1 MSSWSKWPMTLQL
14 FAHPFSSYCQKV
26 LIALYENDTPF
37 ELRMLDPSEK
47 RNLVEFAKLSPM
59 RRMPLLIDGTRA
71 VFESSVIIEYLD
83 IHHTGHMR
91 FVPQAGDAA
100 LEVRG
105 LDRMFDNYVMTPMQR
120 IVFDFIRS
128 PEVRDP
134 KGVEEARAMLDRAY
148 TWLDGAL
155 AGRQWAA
162 GETFSLA
169 DCAAA
174 PSLFYADWVHPIP
187 DGLAT
192 LKSYRER
199 LLARPSYA
207 RAVDDARPYRK
218 MFPPGAPDRD

>member
-1 MSSWSKWPMTLQL
+1 MVLQL
-14 FAHPFSSYCQKV
+14 YAHPFSSYCQKA

-37 ELRMLDPSEK
+37 EFRMLDPSEK

-59 RRMPLLIDGTRA
+59 RRMPVLVDGERA
-71 VFESSVIIEYLD
+71 VVESSVIVEYLD
-83 IHHTGHMR
+83 LHHPGRLR
-91 FVPQAGDAA
+91 FVPQDADAA

-105 LDRMFDNYVMTPMQR
+105 MDRIFDNYVMTPMQR
-120 IVFDFIRS
+120 IVFDFIRP

-134 KGVEEARAMLDRAY
+134 KGVEDARALLGRAY
-148 TWLDGAL
+148 AWLDGVMAT
-155 AGRQWAA
+155 RTWAA
-162 GETFSLA
+162 GKTFGLA

-187 DGLAT
+187 EGLAN
-192 LKSYRER
+192 LRSYRVR

>member
-1 MSSWSKWPMTLQL
+1 MTLQL

-37 ELRMLDPSEK
+37 EFRMLDPSEK

-59 RRMPLLIDGTRA
+59 RRMPLLIDGSRA
-71 VFESSVIIEYLD
+71 VFESSVIVEYLD
-83 IHHTGHMR
+83 IHHAGRTR
-91 FVPQAGDAA
+91 FVPQAAGAA

-105 LDRMFDNYVMTPMQR
+105 MDRMFDNYVMTPMQR
-120 IVFDFIRS
+120 IVFDFIRL
-128 PEVRDP
+128 PEVRDA
-134 KGVEEARAMLDRAY
+134 KGVDEARGMLDRAY
-148 TWLDGAL
+148 AWLDGVL

-162 GETFSLA
+162 GDAFSLA

-174 PSLFYADWVHPIP
+174 PSLLYADWVHPIP

-192 LKSYRER
+192 LKSYRAR

>member
-1 MSSWSKWPMTLQL
+1 MTLQL

-26 LIALYENDTPF
+26 LIALYENDRPF
-37 ELRMLDPSEK
+37 EFRMLAPEEK

-59 RRMPLLIDGTRA
+59 RRMPVLVDGDRA
-71 VFESSVIIEYLD
+71 VVESSVIIEYLD
-83 IHHTGHMR
+83 VQHAGPVR
-91 FVPQAGDAA
+91 LVPQDASAA

-105 LDRMFDNYVMTPMQR
+105 MDRMFDNYVMTPMQR
-120 IVFDFIRS
+120 IVFDFIRP

-134 KGVEEARAMLDRAY
+134 KGVEDARGMLDRAY
-148 TWLDGAL
+148 AWLDGAM
-155 AGRQWAA
+155 AGRRWAA

-187 DGLAT
+187 DRFT
-192 LKSYRER
+192 NLKSYRAR

>member
-1 MSSWSKWPMTLQL
+1 MTLQL

-26 LIALYENDTPF
+26 LIALYENGTPF
-37 ELRMLDPSEK
+37 EFRMLAPEEK

-59 RRMPLLIDGTRA
+59 RRMPVLVDGDHA
-71 VFESSVIIEYLD
+71 VVESSVIVEYLD
-83 IHHTGHMR
+83 VHHTGPVR
-91 FVPQAGDAA
+91 LVPRDADAA

-105 LDRMFDNYVMTPMQR
+105 MDRMFDNYVMTPMQR
-120 IVFDFIRS
+120 IVFDFIRP

-134 KGVEEARAMLDRAY
+134 KGVEDARGMLDRAY
-148 TWLDGAL
+148 AWLDGAV

-162 GETFSLA
+162 GDSFTLA

-174 PSLFYADWVHPIP
+174 PSLFYADWVHQIP
-187 DGLAT
+187 EKFT
-192 LKSYRER
+192 NLKSYRAR

>member
-1 MSSWSKWPMTLQL
+1 MTLQL

-37 ELRMLDPSEK
+37 EFRMLDPSER

-59 RRMPLLIDGTRA
+59 RRMPVLVDGERA
-71 VFESSVIIEYLD
+71 VVESSVIVEYLD
-83 IHHTGHMR
+83 VHHPGR
-91 FVPQAGDAA
+91 LRLVPQDADAA

-105 LDRMFDNYVMTPMQR
+105 MDRMFDNYVMTPMQR

-134 KGVEEARAMLDRAY
+134 KGVEDARAMLDRAY
-148 TWLDGAL
+148 AWLDAVM
-155 AGRQWAA
+155 AARTWAA

-187 DGLAT
+187 EGLAN
-192 LKSYRER
+192 LRAYRAR

-207 RAVDDARPYRK
+207 RAVEEARPYRK
-218 MFPPGAPDRD
+218 NFPPGAPDRD

>member
-1 MSSWSKWPMTLQL
+1 MTLQL
-14 FAHPFSSYCQKV
+14 YAHPFSSYCQKV
-26 LIALYENDTPF
+26 LISLYENDTPF
-37 ELRMLDPSEK
+37 EFRMLDPSEK

-59 RRMPLLIDGTRA
+59 RRMPVLVDGDRA
-71 VFESSVIIEYLD
+71 VVESSVIVEYLD
-83 IHHTGHMR
+83 VHHPGRLR
-91 FVPQAGDAA
+91 FVPRDADAA

-105 LDRMFDNYVMTPMQR
+105 MDRMFDNYVMTPMQR
-120 IVFDFIRS
+120 IVFDYIRP

-134 KGVEEARAMLDRAY
+134 KGVEDARDLLGRAY
-148 TWLDGAL
+148 SWLDGVMAT
-155 AGRQWAA
+155 RTWAA

-174 PSLFYADWVHPIP
+174 PSLFYADWVRPIP
-187 DGLAT
+187 EGLAN
-192 LKSYRER
+192 LRAYRAR

>member
-1 MSSWSKWPMTLQL
+1 MQL
-14 FAHPFSSYCQKV
+14 YAHPFSSYCQKV

-37 ELRMLDPSEK
+37 EFRMLAPDEK

-59 RRMPLLIDGTRA
+59 RRMPVLVDGERA
-71 VFESSVIIEYLD
+71 VVESSVIVEYLD
-83 IHHTGHMR
+83 VHHPGRER
-91 FVPQAGDAA
+91 FVPQEADAA

-105 LDRMFDNYVMTPMQR
+105 MDRMFDNYVMTPMQR
-120 IVFDFIRS
+120 IVFDFIRA

-134 KGVEEARAMLDRAY
+134 KGVEEAGAMLDRAY
-148 TWLDGAL
+148 AWLDGAI
-155 AGRQWAA
+155 ATRTWAA

-187 DGLAT
+187 EGLAN
-192 LKSYRER
+192 LRAYRAR

-207 RAVDDARPYRK
+207 RAVDDARPYRE